1 MPDSDRLWTT
11 VGSAGTLNQADLAKV
26 TLHQSIVQLGTALAP
41 PPAVAAEG
49 ASAESEAASAP
60 ELQLP
65 TIQAVVRYN
74 VTPVDGLFFTPGS
87 GLHYFLKLRCRGNVS
102 ARLVEVDL
110 QTGAEAQRI
119 LLNSNTANFQL
130 VVKEENPTAPESKVM
145 DFVEKAYYVEAT
157 LTASAVVIG
166 HPAAI
171 QIIKIQPDAI
181 IQ

>member
-26 TLHQSIVQLGTALAP
+26 TLHQSIVQLGTAVVP
-41 PPAVAAEG
+41 PPAAA
-49 ASAESEAASAP
+49 EAASAGGEAAVAP

-74 VTPVDGLFFTPGS
+74 VTPVDGLFFTPGA

-110 QTGAEAQRI
+110 QTGAETQRI
-119 LLNSNTANFQL
+119 LLNSNTANFQV
-130 VVKEENPTAPESKVM
+130 VVKEENPAAPESKVM

>member
-11 VGSAGTLNQADLAKV
+11 VGSAGSLNQADLAKV
-26 TLHQSIVQLGTALAP
+26 TLHQSIVQLGTGLAP
-41 PPAVAAEG
+41 PHVAAEA
-49 ASAESEAASAP
+49 ASAVSEAALAP

-110 QTGAEAQRI
+110 QTGAETQRI
-119 LLNSNTANFQL
+119 LLNSNTANFQV